1 MGKAIEQIGFVGTGR
16 MGAAV
21 TENLLKAGYPVKVFN
36 RTRDKLLPLLER
48 GAVEA
53 NSPKDAAIGADVVFT
68 CLMDDRS
75 MFDVMNG
82 ERGLLAGL
90 APGAIHLATATIS
103 PGCSRTLA
111 GIHRE
116 HGSRYI
122 AGPLSARPDAA
133 RAGQALTYLSGDQ
146 EAIARC
152 EPLFT
157 AYSKR
162 HVNLGADPA
171 LANSVKLALNFMLM
185 TQIEMMSEVF
195 AFAERS
201 GIEAELV
208 AELIL
213 TVQGHPAMKD
223 YIRRM
228 RARDFDP
235 AAFEIT
241 SGYKDLEMVSQAAGD
256 ARVPMPFVGA
266 LRDQFLA
273 TMGNGMSAWDWTAL
287 SEASRLTAGLPA
299 GPESLKGGSR

>member
-1 MGKAIEQIGFVGTGR
+1 

-21 TENLLKAGYPVKVFN
+21 TENLLKAGYSVKVFN
-36 RTRDKLLPLLER
+36 RNRNKRLPLLER
-48 GAVEA
+48 GAVA
-53 NSPKDAAIGADVVFT
+53 ADSPSDAALGADVVFT

-103 PGCSRTLA
+103 PSCSRTLS
-111 GIHRE
+111 GIHHE
-116 HGSRYI
+116 HGSYYI
-122 AGPLSARPDAA
+122 AGPLTARPDAA
-133 RAGQALTYLSGDQ
+133 RAGQVLTYLSGDQ
-146 EAIARC
+146 DAIARC
-152 EPLFT
+152 EPLFI

-162 HVNLGADPA
+162 HVNLGTDPG
-171 LANSVKLALNFMLM
+171 LANSVKRAVNFMLM

-201 GIEAELV
+201 GIETELV

-213 TVQGHPAMKD
+213 TVQGHPAKKD

-228 RARDFDP
+228 RARDFEP

-241 SGYKDLEMVSQAAGD
+241 SGYQDLELVNQARAD
-256 ARVPMPFVGA
+256 VRVPMPFASA
-266 LRDQFLA
+266 LRDKFLA
-273 TMGNGMSAWDWTAL
+273 TMGHGMSTWDRTAL
-287 SEASRLTAGLPA
+287 SEASRIMAGLPV
-299 GPESLKGGSR
+299 GSPSETCGSR